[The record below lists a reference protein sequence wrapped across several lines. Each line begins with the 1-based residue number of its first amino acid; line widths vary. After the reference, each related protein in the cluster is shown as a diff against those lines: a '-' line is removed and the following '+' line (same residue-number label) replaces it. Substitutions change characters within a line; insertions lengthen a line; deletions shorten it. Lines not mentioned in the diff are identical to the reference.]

1 MEKDIITF
9 GEDADMRDVKA
20 VYKLTTAFM
29 KLLLPD
35 IISKEQIWENPEIL
49 QQINDYCLQPAIKM
63 RSLIRIQCSLKDEE
77 YSSQMPDIWLELNEG
92 GRQLVCGKETDPSR
106 LLPAP
111 SAVTGVCIP
120 S

>member
-1 MEKDIITF
+1 
-9 GEDADMRDVKA
+9 
-20 VYKLTTAFM
+20 M

-35 IISKEQIWENPEIL
+35 IISKEQIWENPDIL

-92 GRQLVCGKETDPSR
+92 ERQLVCGKETDPSR
-106 LLPAP
+106 LLPAQ
-111 SAVTGVCIP
+111 STVIGVCTP

>member
-1 MEKDIITF
+1 MTGISLDAEYFDALLHELRFEPAYKTLVKEIITF

-35 IISKEQIWENPEIL
+35 IISKEQIYENPVLL
-49 QQINDYCLQPAIKM
+49 QQIYHYCLQPAIRM

-77 YSSQMPDIWLELNEG
+77 YSSQMPDIWLE
-92 GRQLVCGKETDPSR
+92 R
-106 LLPAP
+106 
-111 SAVTGVCIP
+111 
-120 S
+120 